1 MELRRRFDIRR
12 VVIVAYILAFVVYL
26 LVGLMPV
33 GAAEYVVSDEIEI
46 PSIGLESDVTELRL
60 EDHVLNTPDTIVG
73 SYTRAYNKTLLIGYA
88 TTVFQDLNLVEVG
101 AEIYYNGKTYVVNEI
116 TLWRKEGV
124 EMDRILAGAEQDTI
138 MIMTCA
144 GEIHG
149 IDASHRL
156 VLTAV
161 AK

>member
-73 SYTRAYNKTLLIGYA
+73 S
-88 TTVFQDLNLVEVG
+88 
-101 AEIYYNGKTYVVNEI
+101 
-116 TLWRKEGV
+116 
-124 EMDRILAGAEQDTI
+124 
-138 MIMTCA
+138 
-144 GEIHG
+144 
-149 IDASHRL
+149 
-156 VLTAV
+156 
-161 AK
+161 